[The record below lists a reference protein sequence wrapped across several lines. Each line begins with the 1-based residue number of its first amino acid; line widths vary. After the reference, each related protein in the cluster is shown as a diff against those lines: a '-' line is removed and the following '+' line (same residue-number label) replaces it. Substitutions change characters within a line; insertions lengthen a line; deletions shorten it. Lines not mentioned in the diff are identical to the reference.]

1 MAAGPLSTVR
11 VHVPVVA
18 PSSATTVSAPVIAS
32 VIAPPAP
39 PSATGDPAA
48 DREAGGA
55 SRSEPTG
62 AATTA
67 APPAPDTA
75 AVDYEAGLL
84 AGVNAERRAAGLAPL
99 SASSCADGYAE
110 SWADRLASTG
120 AFSHQDLGPVMSGCD
135 AGAAA
140 ENIAR
145 TGGSASSMVGMW
157 MSSPGHRAN
166 ILDPDLTHVGTA
178 GVLVDGTWTGVQL
191 FLTR

>member
-1 MAAGPLSTVR
+1 ML
-11 VHVPVVA
+11 A
-18 PSSATTVSAPVIAS
+18 PSSAPTFSAPVIAS
-32 VIAPPAP
+32 VVAPPAP
-39 PSATGDPAA
+39 PPPQAPAEPSATGDPSA
-48 DREAGGA
+48 DREGGGA
-55 SRSEPTG
+55 ARSRPTA

-67 APPAPDTA
+67 APPAPDSA
-75 AVDYEAGLL
+75 SADYEAGLL

-110 SWADRLASTG
+110 SWADQLASTG
-120 AFSHQDLGPVMSGCD
+120 AFSHQDLGPVLSGCG

-166 ILDPDLTHVGTA
+166 ILNPDLTHVGTA
-178 GVLVDGTWTGVQL
+178 AVPVDGSWTGVQV